1 MLQMF
6 YWILH
11 YIFFINLPID
21 LSIYLFIYPLKSK
34 IVRVLNKGRAEQ
46 QKRNI
51 QLNLL
56 VSLPS
61 LFCCVFI
68 GFTNLLIFF
77 WKVQHMHPVKR
88 ISFVTPDPDD
98 EKIFGYVCSQPDS
111 STGYKFY
118 ALKSGNVRGTKEI
131 ICFIN

>member
-6 YWILH
+6 CWILH

-56 VSLPS
+56 VPLPS
-61 LFCCVFI
+61 VFCCVFN
-68 GFTNLLIFF
+68 GFTNLLFCLE
-77 WKVQHMHPVKR
+77 
-88 ISFVTPDPDD
+88 SAA
-98 EKIFGYVCSQPDS
+98 
-111 STGYKFY
+111 Y
-118 ALKSGNVRGTKEI
+118 ASCQENI
-131 ICFIN
+131 ICHS

>member
-34 IVRVLNKGRAEQ
+34 IVRVLKKGKAEQ

-56 VSLPS
+56 VPLRSV
-61 LFCCVFI
+61 FCCVFI
-68 GFTNLLIFF
+68 GFTVNFFRKCSICILSREYHLSLLTQMMRKYLVMFAVSLIL
-77 WKVQHMHPVKR
+77 PL
-88 ISFVTPDPDD
+88 D
-98 EKIFGYVCSQPDS
+98 
-111 STGYKFY
+111 
-118 ALKSGNVRGTKEI
+118 
-131 ICFIN
+131 INFML

>member
-6 YWILH
+6 CWILH

-34 IVRVLNKGRAEQ
+34 IVRVLKKGRAEQ

-56 VSLPS
+56 VPLRSV
-61 LFCCVFI
+61 FCCVFI
-68 GFTNLLIFF
+68 GFTNLLIFLE
-77 WKVQHMHPVKR
+77 
-88 ISFVTPDPDD
+88 SAA
-98 EKIFGYVCSQPDS
+98 
-111 STGYKFY
+111 Y
-118 ALKSGNVRGTKEI
+118 AS
-131 ICFIN
+131 C